1 MKFYEYDR
9 IAAVQ
14 YARKWALSRN
24 PKFQDYED
32 WGGNCTNFIS
42 QCVNAGGVPMDP
54 YGDNIMKQWYWYSD
68 KRRTPSWTAAQPFFE
83 YFTGNNKGNTKNFG
97 AYAAESNYDEMELG
111 DIVQLIKDGKAYH
124 TMIITGILFDGDKVH
139 DYLESQ
145 NTYDLLDYPLSLKV
159 GERRYL
165 KIFGYYM

>member
-1 MKFYEYDR
+1 MFYEYDR

-14 YARKWALSRN
+14 YARQWALKRN

-32 WGGNCTNFIS
+32 WGGNCTNYIS

-54 YGDNIMKQWYWYSD
+54 YGGNVMKQWYWYSD
-68 KRRTPSWTAAQPFFE
+68 KKRTPSWTAAQPFFE
-83 YFTGNNKGNTKNFG
+83 YFTGNNNSNTQNFG
-97 AYAAESNYDEMELG
+97 VYAAEVGYDDLELG
-111 DIVQLIKDGKAYH
+111 DIVQLVKYGKAYH
-124 TMIITGILFDGDKVH
+124 TMIITGILLDGDKVQ

>member
-1 MKFYEYDR
+1 MFYEYDR
-9 IAAVQ
+9 VAAVQ
-14 YARKWALSRN
+14 YARQWALSRN

-32 WGGNCTNFIS
+32 WGGNCTNYIS
-42 QCVNAGGVPMDP
+42 QCVNAGGVPMDH

-68 KRRTPSWTAAQPFFE
+68 KKRTPSWTAAQPFFE
-83 YFTGNNKGNTKNFG
+83 YFTKNNNDNTDNFG
-97 AYAAESNYDEMELG
+97 VYAAEAGYDEMELG

-124 TMIITGILFDGDKVH
+124 TMIITGILLNGDKIN

>member
-1 MKFYEYDR
+1 MFYEYDR
-9 IAAVQ
+9 IGAVE
-14 YARKWALSRN
+14 YARRWALSRN
-24 PKFQDYED
+24 PKFQDYEN

-42 QCVNAGGVPMDP
+42 QCVNAGGIPMDS

-68 KRRTPSWTAAQPFFE
+68 KKRTPSWTGSQPFFQ
-83 YFTGNNKGNTKNFG
+83 YFVGNNKDNTNDFG
-97 AYAAESNYDEMELG
+97 VYAVESNYDEMELG
-111 DIVQLIKDGKAYH
+111 DVVQLIKDGKAYH
-124 TMIITGILFDGDKVH
+124 TMIITGVLFDEDEVY
-139 DYLESQ
+139 DYLVSQ